1 MSNLKYIGKNVLNH
15 TLELKKG
22 NVSGSATSTGSF
34 GRAEATKVYAADGF
48 YHTGNDSTYLK
59 FPTGYKVQINAGD
72 VNFIYAW
79 QRDADVNRLIFNED
93 NTDTD
98 IIFRSA
104 NGSNNKL
111 LYLDASADK
120 IGIKT
125 GFPTEALTVEGNISA
140 SGALMG
146 ISHITASGNIS
157 ASNLYLDE
165 YIYHSGE
172 PTQTYIRITDK
183 RFRFNAGGISYLDMN
198 DNAGPPRD
206 ITFNDGG
213 NNVDLTIKGS
223 SNNPLFKTD
232 ANLNR
237 IGTHGKG
244 SPEVAFHIGGSELRV
259 DGNIS
264 GSSTGTG
271 SFGTIQTTTG
281 TIPTL
286 IGDTTFRD
294 ALTLEDHL
302 YIPDSIVHASDTN
315 TKIRFPEA
323 DTIAFNTSGLER
335 LRITSDGQISGSA
348 VTTGSFG
355 QLEIG
360 NGGDIILTEDQRI
373 YFEADK
379 LTYIESNMSDSFRIV
394 AGNSQMFLL
403 DQDTGNRAVF
413 GNSVKVFIGANNHQ
427 QPSNE
432 LEVDGTISGAG
443 ILSIDGNITG
453 SGNISGSGTGSFGL
467 VEISGMDIDPTGV
480 ARDQVLKFNGTNFVP
495 AAYNATF
502 EFSISSFSMNHTS
515 TPVLIGSGSWKSVGG
530 LTFTAAYNNGPPDGY
545 NGSAEGAPRI
555 RGYVDGSVS
564 SSYDMYPL
572 SSSFTSG
579 TNTMVIGFPPDS
591 GDDIRFLLQAS
602 AGSDTD
608 TSYTSQRIY
617 FRNQFVYGDLSKNNG
632 FNQADIRTLAADNSI
647 THHTTARTLTVSVG
661 GSNYLCFAHRT
672 GDTNVAQVQCGT
684 GTNILTVGMDRS
696 DPTALTPLKEEV
708 SYLNTAGYTENF
720 YVYASAIVNV
730 DAHSTTFNTLTST
743 QKKNYFIWG
752 YDSQASSYDESF
764 LETSGD
770 WDSHNANSSYDDGT
784 ITSQTLSV
792 GSFTSKYVMIAFP
805 DRYGDNESQFQF
817 KDNSTGLPFDVTK
830 QSDQVI
836 TNAVGFRET
845 YHVWRSTNLLTMTN
859 LTVLIDSV

>member
-34 GRAEATKVYAADGF
+34 DRTEATKVYAADGF
-48 YHTGNDSTYLK
+48 YHTGNDDTYLK
-59 FPTGYKVQINAGD
+59 FPTGDKVQINAGN

-79 QRDADVNRLIFNED
+79 QKDADVNKLIFNDD

-98 IIFRSA
+98 IVFRSA

-294 ALTLEDHL
+294 TLTLEDHL

-335 LRITSDGQISGSA
+335 LRITSDGKISGSA

-355 QLEIG
+355 QLIIG
-360 NGGDIILTEDQRI
+360 NGGDIELIQDQRI

-379 LTYIESNMSDSFRIV
+379 GTYIETDSTDRLRFV
-394 AGNSQMFLL
+394 AGGTQMLLL
-403 DQDTGNRAVF
+403 DEDDDRVNIGYGMKLGVGLGNHTTP
-413 GNSVKVFIGANNHQ
+413 GK
-427 QPSNE
+427 E
-432 LEVDGTISGAG
+432 LEVAG
-443 ILSIDGNITG
+443 D
-453 SGNISGSGTGSFGL
+453 ISGSGTGSFGL
-467 VEISGMDIDPTGV
+467 VEVSGMDINPTGV
-480 ARDQVLKFNGTNFVP
+480 SRDQVLKFNGTNFVP
-495 AAYNATF
+495 AAYDATF
-502 EFSISSFSMNHTS
+502 QFSIADFLMNDSTS
-515 TPVLIGSGSWKSVGG
+515 TQLIGSGSWKAAGA
-530 LTFTAAYNNGPPDGY
+530 LQFTASYNNGPPDGFE
-545 NGSAEGAPRI
+545 GSSAGAPKI
-555 RGYVDGSVS
+555 QGYVNNSIS
-564 SSYDMYPL
+564 SSYDMFPL
-572 SSSFTSG
+572 SSSFTMG
-579 TNTMVIGFPPDS
+579 TNPMAITFPLTS
-591 GDDIRFLLQAS
+591 NHAIKFRLFAS

-608 TSYTSQRIY
+608 DDYTNQTIT
-617 FRNQFVYGDLSKNNG
+617 FRNQFVYGDLSTNNG
-632 FNQADIRTLAADNSI
+632 FTQANIRTLAAANTVTSHD
-647 THHTTARTLTVSVG
+647 TTRTLTVSVG

-672 GDTNVAQVQCGT
+672 GDTNVAQVQCGS
-684 GTNILTVGMDRS
+684 GNNILTVAMDRS
-696 DPTALTPLKEEV
+696 DNTTITPLKEQV
-708 SYLNTAGYTENF
+708 SYLNTAGFTENF
-720 YVYASAIVNV
+720 YVYASKIANV
-730 DAHSTTFNTLTST
+730 DAHSTTFKTLTST
-743 QKKNYFIWG
+743 VKKNYFYWG
-752 YDSQASSYDESF
+752 YDAQADSYDESF

-792 GSFTSKYVMIAFP
+792 GSFTSKYVIIAFP

-817 KDNSTGLPFDVTK
+817 KDNSTSLPFDVTK
-830 QSDQVI
+830 QSDVTV
-836 TNAVGFRET
+836 TNAVGFQET
-845 YHVWRSTNLLTMTN
+845 YHVWRSTNLLTMSN